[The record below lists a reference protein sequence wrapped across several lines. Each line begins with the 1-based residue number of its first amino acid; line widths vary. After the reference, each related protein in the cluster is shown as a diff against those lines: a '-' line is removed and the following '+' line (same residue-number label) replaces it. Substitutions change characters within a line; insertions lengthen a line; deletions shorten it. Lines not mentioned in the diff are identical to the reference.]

1 MAVKYNMGIKKPPK
15 PVMSV
20 KKPVSQP
27 TMGAKTQTGYTPAV
41 GVPGAAAPGAA
52 PGGTPPSVGLP
63 IDPQYDASMGA
74 AERAR
79 ARALAE
85 ITAQRASLGSTYGMG
100 VNSQGGVFDDPS
112 NPYSRAAVLKLIY
125 DRRVQGNTN
134 QMAARG
140 QLYSGALQ
148 TEQNTA
154 ASDNSRQRDAL
165 IREFL
170 ANNVSL
176 TAQEL
181 AAQDAY
187 TDSVSGAGAD
197 RIARAIAN
205 RPDAA
210 SVPQNVPVSATKP
223 YKEQSGKDSK
233 GRPGTWHIYPDG
245 RKVFVRR

>member
-1 MAVKYNMGIKKPPK
+1 MGVKRPSKPI
-15 PVMSV
+15 MSV
-20 KKPVSQP
+20 KRPVAQP
-27 TMGAKTQTGYTPAV
+27 NMGPKAAAGAQGFGVQGVAAPA
-41 GVPGAAAPGAA
+41 AAAPGG
-52 PGGTPPSVGLP
+52 PPPSQGLP
-63 IDPQYDASMGA
+63 VDPQFDASIGA
-74 AERAR
+74 ADRAR

-100 VNSQGGVFDDPS
+100 VNAQGGVFDDPS
-112 NPYSRAAVLKLIY
+112 NPFSRAAVLKLLY
-125 DRRVQGNTN
+125 DRRQQGNTN
-134 QMAARG
+134 AMAARG

-154 ASDNSRQRDAL
+154 ASDNARQRDAL

-170 ANNVSL
+170 SANGQL

-181 AAQDAY
+181 ATNDAY
-187 TDSVSGAGAD
+187 TDATTNAGAD
-197 RIARAIAN
+197 RIARAVAN

-210 SVPQNVPVSATKP
+210 SVPQNAPVSVKP
-223 YKEQSGKDSK
+223 PFKSEPGKDSQ